1 MIELSRMNGEKIWIN
16 PEQILWVEA
25 KPDSIL
31 TFLDRKTLIVRET
44 PDVIRARILEHHQ
57 KISTA
62 GGSAQCSIPQQ
73 FSEL

>member
-44 PDVIRARILEHHQ
+44 PDVIRSLVLEHHQ
-57 KISTA
+57 KISSR
-62 GGSAQCSIPQQ
+62 GDSAAWTPQQ
-73 FSEL
+73 SSEL